1 MISSISSGSDA
12 MTMMRSSTQKPSQGK
27 DVFQISDSDGNGVVS
42 DSELTA
48 LTDTI
53 SESTGIDVDDALSY
67 DADGDGGLSGEELL
81 DMLSSNGFS
90 VPQMADGEEGM
101 AQGGPPPPPPPSSEE
116 AISAYSQNSGS
127 DDLMSQLLD
136 ALGSDEDA
144 STSYSLFSTTS

>member
-12 MTMMRSSTQKPSQGK
+12 MTMMRNSMQKPSQGK
-27 DVFQISDSDGNGVVS
+27 DVFQISDSDGNGVVA

-90 VPQMADGEEGM
+90 VPQMTGGEEGM
-101 AQGGPPPPPPPSSEE
+101 AQGPPPPPPPSSEE